1 MSYFYKLFPCK
12 VYTKEVPENFAVP
25 CLYFP
30 EPFSFDSNDTTSTFK
45 KTYNLSVKL
54 FHQDSKQ
61 ANFEAERIA
70 DAVREKRNII
80 PIVDINGAE
89 IGDYVR
95 IIRIETRIADN
106 GVAIIQLT
114 WDSRYFYE
122 QEQYTPLQ
130 DVGVNSGVK

>member
-1 MSYFYKLFPCK
+1 
-12 VYTKEVPENFAVP
+12 
-25 CLYFP
+25 
-30 EPFSFDSNDTTSTFK
+30 
-45 KTYNLSVKL
+45 LSVKL